1 MSGDDDLLELINI
14 GLLQQ
19 AAHAEEMN
27 YAALSFDDAGGC
39 RNLAM

>member
-1 MSGDDDLLELINI
+1 MSGDDDLFVNT

-19 AAHAEEMN
+19 AAHLEEMN

-39 RNLAM
+39 RNLPT